1 MIVDEPLQTVL
12 AHMAL
17 SIVLML
23 LSSCYSANT
32 FLLSYGYI
40 QLEFFILGF
49 EHLIIHIIPSSESR
63 KNDETCWN

>member
-12 AHMAL
+12 AHIAL

-23 LSSCYSANT
+23 LSSCYSANI
-32 FLLSYGYI
+32 L
-40 QLEFFILGF
+40 FIELRLHPARILHFEF